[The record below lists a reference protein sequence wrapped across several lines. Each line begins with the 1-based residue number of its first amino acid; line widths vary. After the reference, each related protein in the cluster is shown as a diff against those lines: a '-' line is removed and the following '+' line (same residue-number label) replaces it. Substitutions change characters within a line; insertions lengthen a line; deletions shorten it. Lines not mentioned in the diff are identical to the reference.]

1 VRTIQVFRN
10 GRPFVVVPEEGA
22 CPYIPYVLLRE
33 IRLWQREQCQVC
45 KYVLSFTCTYTWD
58 WKKEVLTA

>member
-1 VRTIQVFRN
+1 
-10 GRPFVVVPEEGA
+10 VVVPEEGA